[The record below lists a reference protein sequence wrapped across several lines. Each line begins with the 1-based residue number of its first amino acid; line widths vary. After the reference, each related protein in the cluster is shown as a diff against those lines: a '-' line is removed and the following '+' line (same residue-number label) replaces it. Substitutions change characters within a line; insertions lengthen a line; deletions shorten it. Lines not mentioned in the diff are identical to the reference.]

1 MNLLD
6 NQISCVEKLNRYKV
20 GALFMEAGTGKTI
33 TACELISSVEDI
45 DYILWLT
52 PFQTKNNLK
61 EELIKWSIIDID
73 IIDIVGIETLSSS
86 DKTYLN
92 LINKLERSKKPF
104 IICDES
110 LKIKNI
116 KAIRTKRII
125 ELGKKAEYK
134 LILNGTPL
142 SKSLEDIYPQM
153 MFLSEKILN
162 MTYQQYINTFCE
174 YTEIKKVINGITYK
188 KNIITGYAN
197 VRHLYKLI
205 GFYVYEC
212 DLSLDV
218 NSFVI
223 PIYHDLED
231 DLIDKYKSIKERY
244 LKYETLMMYNNNIFL
259 RMVQELQNSY
269 SRSLFKINKIRDI
282 VDDKTII
289 FCKYIETKNMVMN
302 TFKNARVLTYGKHSY
317 GLNLQNYNKIIF
329 FDKTFDYAL
338 RTQAM
343 RRIYRTGQVDDC
355 YYYEPYSSIG
365 LDRMMDLNIEKKQ
378 SLLEYFKQKGR
389 EIFKEL

>member
-6 NQISCVEKLNRYKV
+6 DQISCVDKLNRYKV

-33 TACELISSVEDI
+33 TACELISSVDGI
-45 DYILWLT
+45 DYVLWLT
-52 PFQTKNNLK
+52 PYQTKDNLK
-61 EELIKWSIIDID
+61 AELIKWDIIDID

-86 DKTYLN
+86 DRTYLS
-92 LINKLERSKKPF
+92 LIDKLEKSKKPF
-104 IICDES
+104 VICDES

-125 ELGKKAEYK
+125 ELGNKAEYK

-153 MFLSEKILN
+153 MFLSNKILN
-162 MTYQQYINTFCE
+162 MSYNQYVNTFCE
-174 YTEIKKVINGITYK
+174 YTEIKKVINGITYTK
-188 KNIITGYAN
+188 KIITGYAN
-197 VRHLYKLI
+197 VKHLYKLI

-218 NSFVI
+218 RSFTI

-231 DLIDKYKSIKERY
+231 ELIAKYRSIKDNY
-244 LKYETLMMYNNNIFL
+244 LKYETMMLYNNNIFL

-269 SRSLFKINKIRDI
+269 SRSRYKINKIRDI
-282 VDDKTII
+282 VDNKTII
-289 FCKYIETKNMVMN
+289 FCKYIETKNLV
-302 TFKNARVLTYGKHSY
+302 TDIFPQARVLTYGKHAY
-317 GLNLQNYNKIIF
+317 GLNLQQYNKIIF

-338 RTQAM
+338 RAQAM
-343 RRIYRTGQVDDC
+343 RRIYRTGQTEDC
-355 YYYEPYSSIG
+355 YYYEPYCSIG
-365 LDRMMDLNIEKKQ
+365 LDNMMDANIERKQ
-378 SLLEYFKQKGR
+378 TLLDYFKQKGR
-389 EIFKEL
+389 EIFNEL